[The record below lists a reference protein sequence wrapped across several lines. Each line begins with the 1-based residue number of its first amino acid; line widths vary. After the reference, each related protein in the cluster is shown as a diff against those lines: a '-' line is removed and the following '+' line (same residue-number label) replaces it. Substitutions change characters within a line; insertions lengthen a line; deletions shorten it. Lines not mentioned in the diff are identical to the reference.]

1 MLGWKRKGKTSR
13 MGTLTGWER
22 TLERVEEALLAQI
35 FPKEP
40 VEVVDALRRECD
52 SQAVVCSRSRVVV
65 PNAYD
70 VELAE
75 HVHDELSRN
84 GVGVGQVLTDRL
96 AGHGE
101 KKGYEWAGPLVV
113 HVTRSRDVPNRR
125 YRVTSRVM
133 PHVRADAF
141 QMR

>member
-1 MLGWKRKGKTSR
+1 MS
-13 MGTLTGWER
+13 TLTAWER

-40 VEVVDALRRECD
+40 VELVDALRRECD

-75 HVHDELSRN
+75 HVHDELGRN
-84 GVGVGQVLTDRL
+84 GGEVGQVLADRL
-96 AGHGE
+96 ALHGE

-113 HVTRSRDVPNRR
+113 HVTRSGEVPNGR
-125 YRVTSRVM
+125 YRVTSGVM
-133 PHVRADAF
+133 QHVRADGF
-141 QMR
+141 QLG

>member
-1 MLGWKRKGKTSR
+1 

-65 PNAYD
+65 PNAY
-70 VELAE
+70 
-75 HVHDELSRN
+75 
-84 GVGVGQVLTDRL
+84 
-96 AGHGE
+96 
-101 KKGYEWAGPLVV
+101 
-113 HVTRSRDVPNRR
+113 
-125 YRVTSRVM
+125 
-133 PHVRADAF
+133 
-141 QMR
+141 